1 MKALK
6 KEISSI
12 SGSEAEILLVIWD
25 KGNVTVKEV
34 HETLLKKE
42 FEKKKE
48 HGFIP
53 YTTIMSIMSSLVD
66 KGILNRDRTRKTYI
80 YSAGLSRKELTKNII
95 RAVVNKILEL

>member
-1 MKALK
+1 MKAFK

-42 FEKKKE
+42 FEKKE

-53 YTTIMSIMSSLVD
+53 YTTVMSTMNSLVD